1 MVSSILDWV
10 NFRKT
15 TWLLNLWEQKIHTD
29 RSSRPEVFCKKYILR
44 NFIKSTGKHLCQSL
58 FFNKVAGPRTGTG
71 VFLWILW
78 NFYEHLFSKN
88 TSGGC
93 FCTEEKSIITWIDFP
108 SSTHRILRKTRF
120 YAIEVKIQKC
130 CTEVDLLNKLISSL
144 YYHCLVFLFFY
155 LFLLFWRLL
164 GFLLRMSESYTI
176 MGAIVLGKTLRNNSK
191 SKSEKL
197 LELSLAINSLSM
209 ITFQVSVKRL
219 VEKFMHY
226 QE

>member
-1 MVSSILDWV
+1 M
-10 NFRKT
+10 
-15 TWLLNLWEQKIHTD
+15 
-29 RSSRPEVFCKKYILR
+29 
-44 NFIKSTGKHLCQSL
+44 
-58 FFNKVAGPRTGTG
+58 
-71 VFLWILW
+71 
-78 NFYEHLFSKN
+78 
-88 TSGGC
+88 
-93 FCTEEKSIITWIDFP
+93 
-108 SSTHRILRKTRF
+108 
-120 YAIEVKIQKC
+120 
-130 CTEVDLLNKLISSL
+130 
-144 YYHCLVFLFFY
+144 
-155 LFLLFWRLL
+155 